1 MGHPDLYNENQIRDK
16 LLLVLIFL
24 RIHDVA
30 RARTQYW
37 RCLWEQIE
45 EQEENIKDEFVSPRE
60 TTLHTMR

>member
-30 RARTQYW
+30 RAGTQYW
-37 RCLWEQIE
+37 RCLWEQMLY
-45 EQEENIKDEFVSPRE
+45 
-60 TTLHTMR
+60 TT